1 MFTYL
6 RYKGSGIRSKHSQV
20 ASDMASTKKKK
31 KKKKEFEEGGCL
43 LIKMQLK
50 SRITSYR
57 FSLLDPCQPL
67 FSQVLVGVVCEPWL
81 SVSRLNPPPC
91 FVRPLLSSVLSL
103 FTPALV
109 PCDLVVV

>member
-6 RYKGSGIRSKHSQV
+6 RYRVLEYV
-20 ASDMASTKKKK
+20 ASTHKLLATWLPLK
-31 KKKKEFEEGGCL
+31 KKKKEFEERGCL

-50 SRITSYR
+50 SQITSYR

-81 SVSRLNPPPC
+81 SVSCLNPPPC

-103 FTPALV
+103 FTPVLV
-109 PCDLVVV
+109 PCDLVVA